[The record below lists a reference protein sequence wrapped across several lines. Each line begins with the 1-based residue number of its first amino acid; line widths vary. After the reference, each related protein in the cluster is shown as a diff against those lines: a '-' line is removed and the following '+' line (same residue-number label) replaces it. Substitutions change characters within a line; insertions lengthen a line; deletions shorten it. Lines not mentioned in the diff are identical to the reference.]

1 MTNQE
6 RNRDALIEH
15 IAEQD
20 RIIRR
25 RNEQI
30 ANQAHNAR
38 ESQRA
43 IEELD
48 ARNNSLAADLAAAV
62 VRADKAE
69 RERDEAWADRND
81 ALRRE
86 KAEQDRADR
95 AKRERDAAVNS
106 ALFAAAPRPLTAD
119 DITDEM
125 VERALVVNTDLR
137 PETVRRMLTAALTEP
152 PARPEGAEDIEALV
166 EESLSGDALSDAQVR
181 ALADFLA
188 ARLADPTRK
197 GA

>member
-1 MTNQE
+1 MNNQE
-6 RNRDALIEH
+6 RNREALIEH

-38 ESQRA
+38 EDQKA

-62 VRADKAE
+62 ARA
-69 RERDEAWADRND
+69 
-81 ALRRE
+81 E
-86 KAEQDRADR
+86 KAESR
-95 AKRERDAAVNS
+95 
-106 ALFAAAPRPLTAD
+106 LLTAN

-125 VERALVVNTDLR
+125 VDRAREEFFGGDVGGPVSG
-137 PETVRRMLTAALTEP
+137 PSSARRWRAALTAALTEP
-152 PARPEGAEDIEALV
+152 PRPEGAEEIEAYMRELV
-166 EESLSGDALSDAQVR
+166 TSHPEDHYGE
-181 ALADFLA
+181 LADHLA
-188 ARLADPTRK
+188 SRGVLPPLTDKTHPEEQP
-197 GA
+197 

>member
-30 ANQAHNAR
+30 ANQAQNAR
-38 ESQRA
+38 EDQQA

-69 RERDEAWADRND
+69 RARDHLATVLATTTRQRDEADKRN
-81 ALRRE
+81 A
-86 KAEQDRADR
+86 
-95 AKRERDAAVNS
+95 
-106 ALFAAAPRPLTAD
+106 RPLTAD
-119 DITDEM
+119 DITYEM
-125 VERALVVNTDLR
+125 VERALAVERREYDGYTTE
-137 PETVRRMLTAALTEP
+137 PETMRELLTAALTEP
-152 PARPEGAEDIEALV
+152 TRPEGAEEIEAV
-166 EESLSGDALSDAQVR
+166 IRKVVPSHPEDRYGD
-181 ALADFLA
+181 LAD
-188 ARLADPTRK
+188 RLAERGVRVT
-197 GA
+197 GGN

>member
-1 MTNQE
+1 MNNQE

-48 ARNNSLAADLAAAV
+48 ARNNSLAADLAAAA

-125 VERALVVNTDLR
+125 VERALMVNADLF
-137 PETVRRMLTAALTEP
+137 PKTVRRMLTAALTEP
-152 PARPEGAEDIEALV
+152 PTRPEGAEKVEAVLHQYWSGDINGDDLADRIV
-166 EESLSGDALSDAQVR
+166 EEMNR
-181 ALADFLA
+181 
-188 ARLADPTRK
+188 
-197 GA
+197 